1 MSDSDLKAYIGNI
14 QHCNVHDGN
23 GFRTTVFFQG
33 CGMRCKWCQNPELQP
48 LTPIEVRID
57 DAATCEP
64 SSKLMSVDEVFTEC
78 AKEAFFFKYHGG
90 GVTLSGGE
98 PLLQKDF
105 CLSLLQ
111 RLRSE
116 GINTAVETAGYVPFG
131 NIEIVSKGVDTFLYD
146 VKLISKDKRKTW
158 LGVGDE
164 HDLENLKRL
173 SLIHDKIVIRIPLIP
188 NVNDINEEFNNIV
201 DFISEIEGIEY
212 IHILPFHQLGAE
224 KYKRI
229 GAKYE
234 MENAPL
240 NDADRITNCKKLL
253 EEKGYKVDV
262 GGKGFTYL

>member
-48 LTPIEVRID
+48 IKPIDVRVD
-57 DAATCEP
+57 TDNLYEK
-64 SSKLMSVDEVFTEC
+64 SSRLMTVVEVFEEC
-78 AKEAFFFKYHGG
+78 LKEESFFKYHSG

-98 PLLQKDF
+98 PMLHKEYCLKLLQELKG
-105 CLSLLQ
+105 
-111 RLRSE
+111 RN
-116 GINTAVETAGYVPFG
+116 INTAVETAGYVPFET
-131 NIEIVSKGVDTFLYD
+131 IEVIYKYVDTFLYD
-146 VKLISKDKRKTW
+146 VKLISEDKRKLW
-158 LGVGDE
+158 LGIEDE
-164 HDLENLKRL
+164 LDLENLKRL
-173 SLIHDKIVIRIPLIP
+173 SLIHNKIVIRIPLIP
-188 NVNDINEEFNNIV
+188 DVNDINEEFNKIV

-229 GAKYE
+229 GVKYE
-234 MENAPL
+234 MENVPL
-240 NDADRITNCKKLL
+240 NDVDRLINCKKLL